1 MSAVTKLDQARDPIT
16 DRPAGILDTD
26 PATTAID
33 LLAHLPQGSLIG
45 QLAKS
50 AAATTSLPPNSVLL
64 MGLAAF
70 SSMAT
75 RAYVV
80 DYRYGGSIP
89 IGIYG
94 VAEQP
99 PATGKSWALKIFQSP
114 FFSPYQAAKENGCR
128 ATLFVTNTTPEGL
141 EQTLIGSTGYFA
153 AVSSEQGLVNSLLG
167 FSYGEG
173 RASNNDMLLNGF
185 DGGWINSQRVTRH
198 GYCGL
203 VAGGVALF
211 AQSGSI
217 EKIHTASNGTGL
229 AERFLVLS
237 EPHKLGQRNHFDTP
251 RIDKALLK
259 DYAEICT
266 SIAQR
271 IFIEPEL
278 DEKGNPEPPKR
289 IEPNHLKI
297 CPKGWH
303 AITSFKNELEPH
315 LADTG
320 KFGQLDSLR
329 GAAGKA
335 DMQVMKIA
343 ANLHLL
349 DNRLDMDISA
359 ATVVQAINIVR
370 DLLEANLDYCR
381 MKRLFGIPAEFSA
394 VIGLFEKDPKPRTE
408 QTIINALGGNK
419 LFKSIT
425 KGRSGKIRAL
435 LAAMVKADYLSIESM
450 EGGGLKYQLIK

>member
-1 MSAVTKLDQARDPIT
+1 MNVINLSEAREPIEQPLDM
-16 DRPAGILDTD
+16 LDGDT
-26 PATTAID
+26 ASTAID
-33 LLAHLPQGSLIG
+33 LLAHLPKESLIG

-50 AAATTSLPPNSVLL
+50 AANAYHLPANSVLL

-70 SSMAT
+70 SAMAT
-75 RAYVV
+75 RAYSVAF
-80 DYRYGGSIP
+80 RYGGNIP
-89 IGIYG
+89 IGLYA

-99 PATGKSWALKIFQSP
+99 PAAGKSPSLKIFQKP
-114 FFSPYQAAKENGCR
+114 FFKPYQTAKENGCT
-128 ATLFVTNTTPEGL
+128 AALFVTNSTPEAL

-185 DGGWINSQRVTRH
+185 DGGWINSQRVTRN
-198 GYCGL
+198 GYCGI

-211 AQSGSI
+211 AQAGSI

-237 EPHKLGQRNHFDTP
+237 EAHRLGQRDHFKTP
-251 RIDKALLK
+251 RLNK
-259 DYAEICT
+259 DLVKEYDAICT

-278 DEKGNPEPPKR
+278 DDKGNPEPPKWV
-289 IEPNHLKI
+289 EPNRLKI

-315 LADTG
+315 LADNG

-349 DNRLDMDISA
+349 DGKLDMNIQP
-359 ATVVQAINIVR
+359 ATVEQAISIVR

-381 MKRLFGIPAEFSA
+381 LKRLFGIPAEFSA
-394 VIGLFEKDPKPRTE
+394 VIGLFEDNPKPRTE
-408 QTIINALGGNK
+408 NGIINALGRNK
-419 LFKSIT
+419 LFRHIN
-425 KGRSGKIRAL
+425 KGRSAKIRSVL
-435 LAAMVKADYLSIESM
+435 TSMVKADYLSAKLT
-450 EGGGLKYQLIK
+450 EGGGVEYQLIK